1 MWKKWVPV
9 FAALLLSASTGAPQD
24 AKRVVDD
31 VARTI
36 GAAGVNTIQYSGSGI
51 YSQFGQSYLPNG
63 PYPRFY
69 AKYTRVVDYVR
80 SVSREEIVRTQF
92 ENPPRGGGGQPL
104 YREARAV
111 AFSTENSSW
120 GGGAVALTP
129 HGWVKAAMAAANPAM
144 RAATVKGKHMT
155 IVSFTVK
162 DKYKVNGYV
171 NGENLLEKV
180 ETWMPNPILG
190 DTLIETT
197 YSDYK
202 DFGGVKFP
210 MKILQKDGE
219 FPVLDLNVKD
229 VQPNAQA
236 NFEVPRSAQSATPP
250 PAHVESQKIADGV
263 WYLAGTPDP
272 NSMAVEFKD
281 YVVLI
286 ESSVTEDR
294 ALANMAEVKRL
305 VPNKP
310 IRYHVN
316 THHHSDHAAGLRAF
330 VAEGSIVITHEMN
343 KQFYEKMVLKNPHT
357 LAPDKL
363 SESPKPAKF
372 IWVKDKYVL
381 SDGDRSLEIYT
392 VPGAGHTANLLMS
405 YLPKEKILFITDI
418 FNQFGEPRPND
429 PPPGIV
435 TPYYAALGDNL
446 KRLHLDVQQI
456 APSHGKGVVPVELL
470 NKALEGTVQAP
481 TVASASGN

>member
-1 MWKKWVPV
+1 MMRKKAI
-9 FAALLLSASTGAPQD
+9 AAFGLLTFCCSTGAPKD
-24 AKRVVDD
+24 ARDVVKD
-31 VARTI
+31 VAREM
-36 GAAGVNTIQYSGSGI
+36 GADSVNSLQYSGSGI

-69 AKYTRVVDYVR
+69 AKYSREVDYGKGI
-80 SVSREEIVRTQF
+80 SREVLLRTQF

-104 YREARAV
+104 YREARGVTV
-111 AFSTENSSW
+111 ATESSAW
-120 GGGAVALTP
+120 GASAVALTP
-129 HGWVKAAMAAANPAM
+129 HGWVKAAMAANPTM
-144 RAATVKGKHMT
+144 RSMT
-155 IVSFTVK
+155 IKDKPVTVVSFTLK
-162 DKYKVNGYV
+162 DKYKVDGYIDSQ
-171 NGENLLEKV
+171 NLLEKV

-202 DFGGVKFP
+202 DFGGAKFP
-210 MKILQKDGE
+210 IKIAQKLGGL
-219 FPVLDLNVKD
+219 PVLDLTVSD
-229 VQPNAQA
+229 VQPNAPVSV
-236 NFEVPRSAQSATPP
+236 EVPRAAQSATPT
-250 PAHVESQKIADGV
+250 HVESQKIAEGV

-310 IRYHVN
+310 IRYHLN
-316 THHHSDHAAGLRAF
+316 SHHHSDHAAGLRAF
-330 VAEGSIVITHEMN
+330 VAESSIIITHEMN
-343 KQFYEKMVLKNPHT
+343 KHFYEQVVLKNPHT
-357 LAPDKL
+357 LEPDRL
-363 SESPKPAKF
+363 SRNPKPAKF

-392 VPGAGHTANLLMS
+392 VPGAGHSANLLMS
-405 YLPKEKILFITDI
+405 FLPKEKILFITDI

-435 TPYYAALGDNL
+435 SPYYAALGENL
-446 KRLHLDVQQI
+446 KRLNLDVQQL
-456 APSHGKGVVPVELL
+456 APSHGKGAVPVELL
-470 NKALEGTVQAP
+470 RKALEGTVQAP
-481 TVASASGN
+481 TVTPPSGN